1 MTIRDSAM
9 NKIYQG
15 LIQDDE
21 GEKEGELLRV
31 SEDGSVEMMA
41 GSITLIARLYKGE
54 VLTVS
59 VNRPRSIDIPE
70 DEILD
75 ISSMYK
81 EAIDKAIHHL
91 KAMNSNGGSYA
102 YH

>member
-1 MTIRDSAM
+1 MTIRDLAM

-15 LIQDDE
+15 LIKDDE
-21 GEKEGELLRV
+21 GENEGELLRV
-31 SEDGSVEMMA
+31 SEDGSLEMKA
-41 GSITLIARLYKGE
+41 DPITLTARLYKGK
-54 VLTVS
+54 VQTISVS
-59 VNRPRSIDIPE
+59 RPWGIDIPE

-75 ISSMYK
+75 IGNMYK